1 MAVTEAELLG
11 AEVISLDNFSNCDN
25 EFNGFTL
32 RLKDGRI
39 VSTTMTLW
47 ETLKVVEEK

>member
-11 AEVISLDNFSNCDN
+11 AEVISLDNFSNGDN

>member
-11 AEVISLDNFSNCDN
+11 AEVISVENFNKHDD
-25 EFNGFTL
+25 EFSGFRL

-39 VSTTMTLW
+39 VSTTMTFW
-47 ETLKVVEEK
+47 ETLILVEE